1 MTESGGPLTN
11 GPGSTDDT
19 HGDNGGG
26 RSLAG
31 TAQEPREAT
40 SDTTAQPP
48 TSLGSSTPDVPAD
61 GGSTA
66 EPPIETA
73 PAPTV
78 EPAREDADERREAQ
92 GTTASAPS
100 LADAQQERATRW
112 GVGARSITLSALIV
126 MGMVALGQLS
136 FQSDWVT
143 GQLVAN
149 DLSMPQRM
157 AFIISLVGGLA
168 VGALAGAASLIV
180 ARRKGWA
187 WEAVE
192 GWNWFL
198 SPLLLLPLLPQLL
211 RVSAWNERH
220 AELLTVLVP
229 VILVSLVVLRR
240 SFESVPEP
248 VTRLVER
255 VQRRIPPVVRRRGP
269 FGVVLAASLFYV
281 LFFSFYTVRWHYK
294 LRTHNFDVAINDN
307 LLFGGLKG
315 VFMHSTVAFPEDPGR
330 YLGAH
335 AKVGGYL
342 FLPIYALYPR
352 AETLL
357 VIESALLGFGALPL
371 FGFARR
377 FVSDWAAALL
387 CLAYLCYYPMHSANF
402 YEVNHVPMAAFFVLA
417 TAWAAEARRW
427 VLFGASFAAALLMRE
442 DLPIGLAVMGGLM
455 LLSGHR
461 PVAGLIMAVVSSVW
475 FVVLRFLVMDAV
487 ADWWFPSMYKELW
500 APGEKGFISVMKTLV
515 TNPLFVFGKIMG
527 KRQLTYLLHLF
538 VPVAFLPARRW
549 YLWAAFVPGAILTLL
564 ATEYKPVTLYSF
576 QYVMH
581 WTPYLFLAAALALGA
596 IAKAPDLGKFHAR
609 AALGTM
615 LLASFVLTFN
625 YGAFPRR
632 EGSLKGGYFNIEFT
646 YSDAERRRHD
656 DVIALRKLVPP
667 DASVVATENVGP
679 HFSSRLKFYS
689 LRRGSYHADYLV
701 AEQDKL
707 DLAETRTHFRRAVT
721 SGEYGLVET
730 RGRIALFKR
739 GYSTAKNA
747 KLIAEWKP

>member
-1 MTESGGPLTN
+1 MTEPGGPFTN
-11 GPGSTDDT
+11 GSGSSDNTR
-19 HGDNGGG
+19 GGNGGAPPSTG
-26 RSLAG
+26 NPHADG
-31 TAQEPREAT
+31 
-40 SDTTAQPP
+40 SDVEVDAPAP
-48 TSLGSSTPDVPAD
+48 VASSTP
-61 GGSTA
+61 
-66 EPPIETA
+66 TA
-73 PAPTV
+73 PADNGSRQESTTEEASPSAP
-78 EPAREDADERREAQ
+78 EPAPDPEDPAAPAE
-92 GTTASAPS
+92 TTKASAQP
-100 LADAQQERATRW
+100 LAEAKEVRATRW
-112 GVGARSITLSALIV
+112 GVAARSVTLSALIL
-126 MGMVALGQLS
+126 MGMVAFGQMS

-143 GQLVAN
+143 GQLVNN

-157 AFIISLVGGLA
+157 AFIMSLVGGLA
-168 VGALAGAASLIV
+168 LGALVGAALLFV

-187 WEAVE
+187 WEALE
-192 GWNWFL
+192 RWNWFL

-211 RVSAWNERH
+211 RVSAWNDRH
-220 AELLTVLVP
+220 AELLTVLIP

-240 SFESVPEP
+240 SFETVPEP
-248 VTRLVER
+248 VTRLIEQ
-255 VQRRIPPVVRRRGP
+255 VQRRIPSVVRRHGP
-269 FGVVLAASLFYV
+269 FAVVLAAALFYV

-294 LRTHNFDVAINDN
+294 LRTHNFDVGINDN

-335 AKVGGYL
+335 AKLGGYL
-342 FLPIYALYPR
+342 FLPLYALYPH

-357 VIESALLGFGALPL
+357 VTESALLGLGALPL

-377 FVSDWAAALL
+377 YVSPWAAALL

-402 YEVNHVPMAAFFVLA
+402 YEVNHVPMAAFFILA

-427 VLFGASFAAALLMRE
+427 VLFAFCFLSALLMRE
-442 DLPIGLAVMGGLM
+442 DLPIGLAVMGGFM
-455 LLSGHR
+455 LLAGHR
-461 PVAGLIMAVVSSVW
+461 PVAGLVMAVVSSVW

-500 APGEKGFISVMKTLV
+500 APGEKGFVSVLKTLV

-549 YLWAAFVPGAILTLL
+549 YLWAAFIPGAILTLL

-581 WTPYLFLAAALALGA
+581 WTPYLFLATALALGA
-596 IAKAPDLGKFHAR
+596 IARAPNLGKVHAR

-646 YSDAERRRHD
+646 YSDAERQRHEA
-656 DVIALRKLVPP
+656 VLALRKLVPP

-679 HFSSRLKFYS
+679 HFSSRLKFYA
-689 LRRGSYHADYLV
+689 LRRGTYHADYLV
-701 AEQDKL
+701 AERDKL
-707 DLAETRTHFRRAVT
+707 DLADTRTHFRRAIK
-721 SGEYGLVET
+721 SGEYGLVAV

-747 KLIAEWKP
+747 QLIAEWKP

>member
-1 MTESGGPLTN
+1 MTEPGGPLTN
-11 GPGSTDDT
+11 GSGSSDETRGGNAAAPPSTGTVQGTREDGSAVVVDAPSPVAPSIPVAPA
-19 HGDNGGG
+19 GDGSG
-26 RSLAG
+26 
-31 TAQEPREAT
+31 QEPTTEAV
-40 SDTTAQPP
+40 SP
-48 TSLGSSTPDVPAD
+48 S
-61 GGSTA
+61 
-66 EPPIETA
+66 A
-73 PAPTV
+73 P
-78 EPAREDADERREAQ
+78 EPARDGPDDAAEAT
-92 GTTASAPS
+92 TTAPAPS
-100 LADAQQERATRW
+100 LADAKEARATRW
-112 GVGARSITLSALIV
+112 GVGARSITLSGLIV
-126 MGMVALGQLS
+126 MAMVALGQLS
-136 FQSDWVT
+136 YQSDWVT
-143 GQLVAN
+143 GELVN
-149 DLSMPQRM
+149 NELSMPQRM

-168 VGALAGAASLIV
+168 LGALGGAAVLLV

-187 WEAVE
+187 WEVVE
-192 GWNWFL
+192 RYNWFL
-198 SPLLLLPLLPQLL
+198 SPVLLLPLLPQLL
-211 RVSAWNERH
+211 RVSAWHERH
-220 AELLTVLVP
+220 EELLTVLIP

-255 VQRRIPPVVRRRGP
+255 VKRRIPPVVNRRGP
-269 FGVVLAASLFYV
+269 FAVVLAASLFYV

-294 LRTHNFDVAINDN
+294 LRTHNFDVGINDN

-315 VFMHSTVAFPEDPGR
+315 VFMHSTVAFPDDPGR

-342 FLPIYALYPR
+342 FLPLYALYPH

-357 VIESALLGFGALPL
+357 VTESALLGLGALPL

-387 CLAYLCYYPMHSANF
+387 CLAYVCYYPMHSANF

-427 VLFGASFAAALLMRE
+427 VLFSVCFLSALLMRE
-442 DLPIGLAVMGGLM
+442 DLPIGLAVMGGFM
-455 LLSGHR
+455 LLAGHR
-461 PVAGLIMAVVSSVW
+461 PVAGLVMAAVSSVW
-475 FVVLRFLVMDAV
+475 FVVLRFVVMDAV

-500 APGEKGFISVMKTLV
+500 APGEKGFVSVLKTLV

-527 KRQLTYLLHLF
+527 QRQLIYLLHLF
-538 VPVAFLPARRW
+538 VPIAFLPVRRW

-596 IAKAPDLGKFHAR
+596 IAKAPGLGKTHAR

-646 YSDAERRRHD
+646 YSDAERRRHE
-656 DVIALRKLVPP
+656 DVLALRKLVPP

-679 HFSSRLKFYS
+679 HFSSRLKFYA

-701 AEQDKL
+701 AERDKL
-707 DLAETRTHFRRAVT
+707 DLADTRKHFRRAVT
-721 SGEYGLVET
+721 SGEYGLLET

-747 KLIAEWKP
+747 KLIAEWQP